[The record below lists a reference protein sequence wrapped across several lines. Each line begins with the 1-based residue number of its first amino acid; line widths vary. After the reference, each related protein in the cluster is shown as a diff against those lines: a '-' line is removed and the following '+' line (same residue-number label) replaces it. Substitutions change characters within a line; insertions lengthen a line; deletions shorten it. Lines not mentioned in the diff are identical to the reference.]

1 MHCTL
6 SGMLHTHCGFSL
18 TPRQADRL
26 EARMNCQQRAA
37 GLKLVTFQFLD
48 TRPVIFNMYVIV
60 YVLGTSSAR
69 ELRTQLH
76 TAVYG
81 PYSLGL
87 RIVAIRLRITFIRVN
102 IFQAF
107 TASCE

>member
-18 TPRQADRL
+18 IPRQADRL

-69 ELRTQLH
+69 ELRTQL
-76 TAVYG
+76 
-81 PYSLGL
+81 L
-87 RIVAIRLRITFIRVN
+87 IRT
-102 IFQAF
+102 
-107 TASCE
+107 TDCCDSS